1 MEFLQNLTEAR
12 LLGGGKTGLKKYN
25 ARDVADLLFL
35 HICALQMMKHE
46 FYGLP
51 EAQKYIKNSGNLI
64 HFDYWSSHRNE
75 LYVLIHVLIG
85 RFAEPQQRLL
95 KDQEASRVFIER
107 VKIDKQLLRK
117 YLRLIAAGKTDES
130 FERRFLLG
138 LEHGLMISNSNYRAI
153 RRLVMTWPKQSHSTK
168 QLVMTRLLQIL
179 RSKARRSE
187 LLPILEAISRKQK
200 MEDRTLKPLEGED
213 NRKAQKTPTKPKM
226 GFIKSLALG
235 AAAGVA
241 GGLAGY
247 HLTRRKKSS

>member
-35 HICALQMMKHE
+35 HICALQMMKYE

-51 EAQKYIKNSGNLI
+51 EAQKYIKNTGNLI

-95 KDQEASRVFIER
+95 RDQEASMVFLER

-117 YLRLIAAGKTDES
+117 YLRLIAAGKSDES

-138 LEHGLMISNSNYRAI
+138 LEHDLMISNSNYRAI
-153 RRLVMTWPKQSHSTK
+153 RRLVMSWPKQSHSTK

-187 LLPILEAISRKQK
+187 LLPILEAISRKQR
-200 MEDRTLKPLEGED
+200 MEDKTLAPLEGES
-213 NRKAQKTPTKPKM
+213 NQKAQKTPTKPKM
-226 GFIKSLALG
+226 GFIKGLAL
-235 AAAGVA
+235 ASAAGIA

-247 HLTRRKKSS
+247 HLVRRKKST